1 MAYVAGAKINGEL
14 MAFNAVTLDPAS
26 VGIGAVADQLVT
38 VAGVRFQD
46 DQSNPI
52 DICLSAQEPAAVAA
66 GIVVVSCRVTADNTI
81 TVRLFNPTAGAVDLA
96 SGSWL
101 FAVGRF

>member
-14 MAFNAVTLDPAS
+14 MAFNAVTHDPAS
-26 VGIGAVADQLVT
+26 VSAGAVLDSAMTVT
-38 VAGVRFQD
+38 GVRFQD

-52 DICLSAQEPAAVAA
+52 DLCLSASEPAAVVA
-66 GIVVVSCRVTADNTI
+66 GIVVVSCRVTADNTV

-96 SGSWL
+96 SGSWTVI
-101 FAVGRF
+101 VGRF